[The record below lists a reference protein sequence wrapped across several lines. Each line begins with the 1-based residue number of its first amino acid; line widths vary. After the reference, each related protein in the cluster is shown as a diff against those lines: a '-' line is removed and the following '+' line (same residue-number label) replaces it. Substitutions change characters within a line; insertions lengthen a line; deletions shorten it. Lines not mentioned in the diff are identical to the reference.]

1 VWPVTATIIRQGEP
15 NLTVSQW
22 KASQRVEAKDG
33 QYQNKQIITKELI
46 FNIVFFIKYFIFL
59 QIKI

>member
-1 VWPVTATIIRQGEP
+1 
-15 NLTVSQW
+15 LTVSQW